1 MKRSSLPRL
10 WRRAFITLLGGAAV
24 WPVATRAQQ
33 PAMPVIGI
41 LWGGTTEGMAPQVS
55 ALRLTLNEAGY
66 VDGRTV
72 TLEYRVAENHLDR
85 LPALAMDLVRRRVA
99 VICAAGG
106 AAIFAAKAAT
116 STIPIVFGS
125 GVDPVDLGLVDSLNR
140 PGGNMTGVVAITDVL
155 RSKQVEMLHSAVPQA
170 ADFAFLADPA
180 AQRTKGD
187 VDDMEAAARA
197 LGWQMKVFNARN
209 EEDFATVFA
218 AMAEQGVGALL
229 IQDSGLFISHPEG
242 LAAFALA
249 FRVPTLSTFREFA
262 AAGGL
267 MSYGSSRSDAG
278 RQIALYI
285 VRILKG
291 EKPADLPV
299 LRPTKFELVINLKTA
314 KALGLTVPHS
324 MLATADEVIE

>member
-1 MKRSSLPRL
+1 MIE
-10 WRRAFITLLGGAAV
+10 RRAFITLLGGAAV

-140 PGGNMTGVVAITDVL
+140 PGGNMTGVTIFGDVL
-155 RSKQVEMLHSAVPQA
+155 RSKQVELLHSVAPRA
-170 ADFAFLADPA
+170 ADFAFLASPTL
-180 AQRTKGD
+180 RTKGD

-209 EEDFATVFA
+209 KEDFATVFA
-218 AMAEQGVGALL
+218 AMAEQRVGALL
-229 IQDSGLFISHPEG
+229 FQDSGLFISHPEG